1 MASGPLQSPR
11 IISEA
16 HHQPVNQQPLSRR
29 RLLQVSGTLG
39 ACSLVPASLGARSF
53 ARTLA
58 RPASAPAAGATGSAS
73 PIIAAARA
81 GIQRAGARLSHLDVV
96 AVADFSQPSSHPR
109 FHLVDIA
116 GGQVTSILVAH
127 GRGSDPTHTGW
138 LSRFSNAAESN
149 CTSEGDFI
157 TAADYIGKHGRS
169 IRLIGLD
176 PTNNNAEARGIV
188 VHSAPYVCDA
198 MVRQHGVLGRSEGC
212 FALCETKLPQVLQ
225 QLGPGRLIV
234 STKA

>member
-1 MASGPLQSPR
+1 
-11 IISEA
+11 
-16 HHQPVNQQPLSRR
+16 VNQQSFSRR

-39 ACSLVPASLGARSF
+39 ACALAPASLGARSF
-53 ARTLA
+53 AYTLG
-58 RPASAPAAGATGSAS
+58 RPASAATAPPTSGAVS

-81 GIQRAGARLSHLDVV
+81 GLQRAGARIAHLDVV
-96 AVADFSQPSSHPR
+96 AVADFSQASSHPR

-116 GGQVTSILVAH
+116 GGRVTSLLVAH

-149 CTSEGDFI
+149 CTSEGDFV
-157 TAADYIGKHGRS
+157 TAADYVGKHGRS

-188 VHSAPYVCDA
+188 VHQAAYVCPE
-198 MVRQHGVLGRSEGC
+198 MVRARGVLGRSEGC
-212 FALCETKLPQVLQ
+212 FALSSADLPAVLDK
-225 QLGPGRLIV
+225 LGPGRLIV